1 MDSLFNKINC
11 DRSAITDMLGGK
23 SGATDS
29 NMMQVNKH
37 GSLQAMRLECD
48 IGSIYR
54 QIIRTS
60 INLGIFESFGYYK

>member
-23 SGATDS
+23 SGATDA

-37 GSLQAMRLECD
+37 GNLQAMQLECD
-48 IGSIYR
+48 IGSISR
-54 QIIRTS
+54 QSIRTS
-60 INLGIFESFGYYK
+60 INLGIWPLQIKF